1 MVTATR
7 LHDEIDEILPGLIAD
22 RRYLHENPE
31 LGFQEHNTAKFVAE
45 RLQALGVEEIR
56 TGINGTGI
64 TGLVRGTGSGPGKDR
79 VVLVRADMDA
89 LPIHEENDVEYR
101 SRNDGVMHACGHDA
115 HTAILLGL
123 ARTLMARRDE
133 FAGTVKLLFQ
143 PSEEMFPGGAKGMID
158 EGVME
163 DPHVDASFA
172 LHMAQHQPLGVITIA
187 GGPILA
193 APDSFKAT
201 IQGKG
206 GHAAAPHRAVDPIVI
221 GAQIVGAL
229 QTVVSRNVDPVESC
243 VVTVGHFNAGEAFNV
258 IPDIATIGGTV
269 RTLTPE
275 IRDLAEERVNT
286 VIRGIAEA
294 GGATV
299 EIEYT
304 RGYPATINDPAA
316 AALVREAATEVVGAD
331 SVVTPPPSM
340 GGEDYAYFLL
350 DRPGAMFQ
358 VGTKNEERG
367 LVWGHHHPRFD
378 IDEESLAI
386 ALETMTVTVLKYLE
400 QGLPAANGG
409 K

>member
-7 LHDEIDEILPGLIAD
+7 LHNEIDEILPGLVAD

-31 LGFQEHNTAKFVAE
+31 LGFQEFNTAKFVTE
-45 RLQALGVEEIR
+45 RLQALGVEGIR
-56 TGINGTGI
+56 TGINQTGI
-64 TGLVRGTGSGPGKDR
+64 TGLVRGTGAGESR

-101 SRNDGVMHACGHDA
+101 SQNDGVMHACGHDA

-143 PSEEMFPGGAKGMID
+143 PSEEHFPGGAKGMIE

-187 GGPILA
+187 SGPILA
-193 APDSFKAT
+193 APDSFRAT

-206 GHAAAPHRAVDPIVI
+206 GHAASPQRAIDPIVI
-221 GAQIVGAL
+221 GAQIVSAL
-229 QTVVSRNVDPVESC
+229 QTVVSRNVDPIESC
-243 VVTVGHFNAGEAFNV
+243 VVTVGYFNAGEAFNV
-258 IPDIATIGGTV
+258 IPDVATIGGTV

-275 IRDLAEERVNT
+275 IRDLAEQRVT
-286 VIRGIAEA
+286 AVIQGVAEA

-304 RGYPATINDPAA
+304 RGYPATINDHAA

-331 SVVTPPPSM
+331 KVVTVPPSM

-358 VGTKNEERG
+358 VGSKNEDRG

-378 IDEESLAI
+378 IDEESLAVG
-386 ALETMTVTVLKYLE
+386 LETMTVTVLKYLE
-400 QGLPAANGG
+400 QGLLDIDGG

>member
-331 SVVTPPPSM
+331 NVVTPPPSM